1 MVGTDLQVGYPIYIF
16 DTTVG
21 NGVTSINSSDT
32 ETIGIGTNYLNNV
45 YIVDQID
52 ASSGIVTCRV
62 HSNSNLIGIA
72 TQSSQY
78 TPVGHF
84 SWGRLSNTSG
94 LQRSSNPISIGV
106 TGNIV
111 SGLSTY
117 PLIQRRNVG
126 IRSTGAIPRL

>member
-1 MVGTDLQVGYPIYIF
+1 
-16 DTTVG
+16 
-21 NGVTSINSSDT
+21 
-32 ETIGIGTNYLNNV
+32 
-45 YIVDQID
+45 
-52 ASSGIVTCRV
+52 
-62 HSNSNLIGIA
+62 LIGIS
-72 TQSSQY
+72 TQGSIY

-117 PLIQRRNVG
+117 PIIQRRTVG
-126 IRSTGAIPRL
+126 IRDTGALPRL